1 MTQQFENFVNAA
13 LDKSL
18 SSDVTLPTANDI
30 PVFTG
35 IGRQVTGKTKAELG
49 LALTADLDTDG
60 TLAANSDTKYPSQKA
75 VKTYADTNKQAK
87 DATLTALAGLDAT
100 AGIVVQTA
108 DDTFT
113 KRIVAVGVN
122 AAVTNPAGTAGD
134 VTIDGVT
141 PAWAASTAY
150 VAGNHVTY
158 SETLWVVS
166 TAHTSG
172 AAFDATKFSRATNTR
187 FDTGGIQ
194 MYEDFMGTPATWR
207 FDKTGSVAANGHL
220 DGGFVVFGDSVSTI
234 GTITCGSSW
243 GSYGIQGNSTY
254 ELMAEVNILCV
265 NFGGIVN
272 GRMLVGVMDAAVT
285 LGSGSAW
292 TLTTTSANGVFFD
305 FFYGTNSN
313 NWRIHAVRAGVV
325 TTYNTSVSG
334 ATNLNTVLALRFD
347 AVDCYCYIDGVMVKK
362 FVASEFFAVSSPVI
376 PRVVGGGNLNG
387 GTLSIVMPTMQTLAV
402 RITSAG
408 VQNKY
413 RYFPQGT

>member
-1 MTQQFENFVNAA
+1 MTTPFENFVNIA
-13 LDKSL
+13 LGKSV
-18 SSDVTLPTANDI
+18 SADVTLPTADEI

-75 VKTYADTNKQAK
+75 VKTYADTKQAK

-207 FDKTGSVAANGHL
+207 FDTTGSVAANGHL

-265 NFGGIVN
+265 DFGGIVN

-362 FVASEFFAVSSPVI
+362 FVASELPAVSSPVI

-387 GTLSIVMPTMQTLAV
+387 YFSAVMPTMQTLAV
-402 RITSAG
+402 RITSAS

>member
-1 MTQQFENFVNAA
+1 MNIIEKRATNPAA
-13 LDKSL
+13 QLDGTEL
-18 SSDVTLPTANDI
+18 VYLGQGGDDAVTTVQDIKDFATETTATI
-30 PVFTG
+30 
-35 IGRQVTGKTKAELG
+35 KTKLG
-49 LALTADLDTDG
+49 TASSGGDGYLTSTDWTTFNG
-60 TLAANSDTKYPSQKA
+60 
-75 VKTYADTNKQAK
+75 KQAA
-87 DATLTALAGLDAT
+87 DATLTALAGLDST
-100 AGIVVQTA
+100 EGIVVQTA
-108 DDTFT
+108 ADTFT
-113 KRIVAVGVN
+113 KRIVEVGVN
-122 AAVTNPAGTAGD
+122 AAVTNPAGTAGN

-187 FDTGGIQ
+187 FDTGGVQ
-194 MYEDFMGTPATWR
+194 VYEDFMGTPATWR
-207 FDKTGSVAANGHL
+207 FDKTGSVASSGHL
-220 DGGFVVFGDSVSTI
+220 DGDYVIFGDNVSAT

-243 GSYGIQGNSTY
+243 GSLGLRGTRTY
-254 ELMAEVNILCV
+254 NFMAEVYIQYLNI
-265 NFGGIVN
+265 GGTIN
-272 GRMLVGVMDAAVT
+272 GRMLAGVMDAAVT
-285 LGSGSAW
+285 LGTGSSW

-334 ATNLNTVLALRFD
+334 VVGFTNKVLALRFD
-347 AVDCYCYIDGVMVKK
+347 TVDCYCYIDGVMVKK
-362 FVASEFFAVSSPVI
+362 FVASEIPATASPLI
-376 PRVVGGGNLNG
+376 PRVVGGGKLDG
-387 GTLSIVMPTMQTLAV
+387 GSFSLVLPTMQTLSV
-402 RITSAG
+402 RIDDAS